1 MNTPSKINKLIV
13 PRWYSKIDLGDYS
26 YMNDE
31 AEVHSFRSSQT
42 VKIGKYCSI
51 GRCQFIIDGDHN
63 TGYAS
68 TYPFKEF
75 SFSEGAPENKN
86 LKGMPV
92 VGNDVW
98 ICDGAIIYGGVTIG
112 DGAIVAGHAV
122 VTKPVPPYAVV
133 AGNPARIVKHR
144 FEDNMVEAFV
154 ESRWWD
160 LPHETICRELA
171 PLMDD
176 PELFLK
182 RLSMLDACV
191 QPECE

>member
-1 MNTPSKINKLIV
+1 MNTPSRITKLIV

-26 YMNDE
+26 YINDE

-42 VKIGKYCSI
+42 LTIGKYCSI
-51 GRCQFIIDGDHN
+51 GKCQFIIDGDHN
-63 TGYAS
+63 MSYAS

-75 SFSEGAPENKN
+75 AFSKRAPENKN

-144 FEDNMVEAFV
+144 FEDDMVEAFV

-160 LPHETICRELA
+160 LPHETICSELA

>member
-1 MNTPSKINKLIV
+1 MNTPSRITKLVV

-31 AEVHSFRSSQT
+31 AEIHSFRSSQT

-63 TGYAS
+63 TGYAT
-68 TYPFKEF
+68 TYPFKEL
-75 SFSEGAPENKN
+75 SLSKGAPENKN
-86 LKGMPV
+86 IKGMPV

-144 FEDNMVEAFV
+144 FEDDMVDAFL
-154 ESRWWD
+154 ESKWWD
-160 LPHETICRELA
+160 LPHETICNELA
-171 PLMDD
+171 PLMED
-176 PELFLK
+176 PEAFLK
-182 RLSMLDACV
+182 RVYQVESG
-191 QPECE
+191 